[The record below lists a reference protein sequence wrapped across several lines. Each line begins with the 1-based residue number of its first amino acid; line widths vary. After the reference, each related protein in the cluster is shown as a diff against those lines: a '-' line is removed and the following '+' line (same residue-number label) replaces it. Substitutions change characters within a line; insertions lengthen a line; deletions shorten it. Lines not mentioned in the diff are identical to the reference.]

1 MEFGQHVKQVRTQKK
16 MSQQTLAN
24 LLFVTRQTISHWENG
39 KNYPDFNLL
48 IRLSD
53 ILHLSLDD
61 LLREDE
67 QMKASFTEQDAQG
80 LLKPIYRWLLLID
93 LCFAM
98 ILFLNIFN
106 VIHLTIWGFMPLAIS
121 VVVLIHVL
129 RRLARIDRYYHF
141 GMRYSWQKYIYQ
153 FLHPLDRKN
162 RKNKM
167 D

>member
-1 MEFGQHVKQVRTQKK
+1 MEFGQHLKQVRTQKK

-53 ILHLSLDD
+53 ILDLSLDD

-67 QMKASFTEQDAQG
+67 KMKASFTEQDAQG

-98 ILFLNIFN
+98 ILFLDEFN
-106 VIHLTIWGFMPLAIS
+106 VIHLKIWGFILVAIA
-121 VVVLIHVL
+121 LFALGYVL

-141 GMRYSWQKYIYQ
+141 GMHYSWQNSVYQ

-162 RKNKM
+162 KV

>member
-1 MEFGQHVKQVRTQKK
+1 MEFGQHLKQVRTQKK
-16 MSQQTLAN
+16 MSQQTLAD

-53 ILHLSLDD
+53 ILDLSLDD

-67 QMKASFTEQDAQG
+67 KMKESFTKQDAQG

-93 LCFAM
+93 LCFAI
-98 ILFLNIFN
+98 ILFMDEFN
-106 VIHLTIWGFMPLAIS
+106 VIRLTFWGFIPLAIALLAL
-121 VVVLIHVL
+121 VYVL
-129 RRLARIDRYYHF
+129 RKLAQIDRYYHF
-141 GMRYSWQKYIYQ
+141 GMRYSWQQSIYKV
-153 FLHPLDRKN
+153 LHSH
-162 RKNKM
+162 RKNKV